1 MNFIT
6 KKHIPRRVFLRGAG
20 VTLALPLLD
29 SMIPAQTPL
38 SQTAAATP
46 TRFTGIFVPHG
57 MAPGYWIPDSPRLE
71 SGKLPVIMQPLDRVV
86 DASGK
91 VVRES
96 FLDQTVIMSGLWTKS
111 AEPPPGVTGADHW
124 VAAAFMSAKKPKK
137 ATGADIMDGIT
148 IDQLI
153 AQKIGQDTPV
163 PSMQMAIEDPG
174 ANSSNCGEGYSCA
187 YTNSISWAPPAIQ
200 GKDYVPGSSNQPLPM
215 ELNPQIVFEKLFGD
229 VQAKTPEERQA
240 RREQDRSI
248 LDSVATKLARFQK
261 DLPAGDRNKVDE
273 WATDIREIERR
284 LDVAKK
290 ASGLVTEEN
299 VAVPAGIPESF
310 DDHVKLHWDL
320 TALAFRMDKTRVAT
334 MLYARDLTG
343 RNFPASG
350 TTSSFHGASHH
361 AENPD
366 RIKDYSKINRYHV
379 DCLAYFLDKLRST
392 KEGNGNLLDHSLV
405 LYGTNMGDSNQHLHY
420 DVPHILAGGASGQL
434 KGGRHL
440 AFPSKTI
447 TTGNLLLSILDFYG
461 IHQDSIGDST
471 GRLAGLV

>member
-6 KKHIPRRVFLRGAG
+6 KKHIPRRAFLRGAG
-20 VTLALPLLD
+20 VTLAFPLLD

-38 SQTAAATP
+38 SKTAAVNP

-57 MAPGYWIPDSPRLE
+57 MAPGYWIPESPRLE
-71 SGKLPVIMQPLDRVV
+71 AGKMLSIMQPLDRVL
-86 DASGK
+86 DDKGQ

-96 FLDQTVIMSGLWTKS
+96 LLEQIVIMSGLWSKS

-124 VAAAFMSAKKPKK
+124 VAAAYMCANKPKK
-137 ATGADIMDGIT
+137 ATGADIYDGTT

-153 AQKIGQDTPV
+153 ANKIGQETPV
-163 PSMQMAIEDPG
+163 PSLQMAIEDPG

-187 YTNSISWAPPAIQ
+187 YTNSISW
-200 GKDYVPGSSNQPLPM
+200 SSPTQPLPM

-229 VQAKTPEERQA
+229 VQAKSPEERA
-240 RREQDRSI
+240 ERREQDRSI
-248 LDSVATKLARFQK
+248 LDSVSQKLAKFQK
-261 DLPAGDRNKVDE
+261 DLPASDRAKVDE

-284 LDVAKK
+284 LQVAKL
-290 ASGLVTEEN
+290 ASGTVTDEN
-299 VAVPAGIPESF
+299 VAVPAGIPEAF
-310 DDHVKLHWDL
+310 DDHVKLHFDL
-320 TALAFRMDKTRVAT
+320 TVLGYKMDGTRVAS
-334 MLYARDLTG
+334 MLFARDLTG
-343 RNFPASG
+343 RNYPKSG
-350 TTSSFHGASHH
+350 TNTSFHGGSHH

-392 KEGNGNLLDHSLV
+392 KEGNGTLLDHSLV

-420 DVPHILAGGASGQL
+420 DVPHILAGGASGKLQ
-434 KGGRHL
+434 GGRHL
-440 AFPSKTI
+440 AFPTKTV
-447 TTGNLLLSILDFYG
+447 TTGNLLLSILDMYG

-471 GRLAGLV
+471 GRLAGLA

>member
-6 KKHIPRRVFLRGAG
+6 KKHIPRRAFLRGAG
-20 VTLALPLLD
+20 VTLAFPLLD

-38 SQTAAATP
+38 RKTAAGKLP

-57 MAPGYWIPDSPRLE
+57 MAPGYWIPPSQQLE
-71 SGKLPVIMQPLDRVV
+71 SGKMLSIMQPLDRVV
-86 DASGK
+86 NDKGEL
-91 VVRES
+91 VRES
-96 FLDQTVIMSGLWTKS
+96 LLDHAVIMSGLWSKS

-124 VAAAFMSAKKPKK
+124 VAAAYMCATKPKK
-137 ATGADIMDGIT
+137 ATGADIRDGTT
-148 IDQLI
+148 IDQII
-153 AQKIGQDTPV
+153 AEKIGQETPV
-163 PSMQMAIEDPG
+163 PSLQLAIEDPG

-187 YTNSISWAPPAIQ
+187 YTNSISWASPT
-200 GKDYVPGSSNQPLPM
+200 QPLPM
-215 ELNPQIVFEKLFGD
+215 ELNPQVVFEKLFGD
-229 VQAKTPEERQA
+229 VQAKTPEERAQ

-248 LDSVATKLARFQK
+248 LDSVSEKLAKFQK
-261 DLPAGDRNKVDE
+261 GLPASDRNKVDE

-284 LDVAKK
+284 LQVAKL
-290 ASGLVTEEN
+290 ASGAVTGEN
-299 VAVPAGIPESF
+299 IAVPAGIPEAF
-310 DDHVKLHWDL
+310 DDHVKLHFDL
-320 TALAFRMDKTRVAT
+320 AVAGFKMDGTRVAS

-343 RNFPASG
+343 RSYPLSG
-350 TTSSFHGASHH
+350 TNTSFHGGSHH

-392 KEGNGNLLDHSLV
+392 KEGDSNLLDHSLV

-440 AFPSKTI
+440 PFPTKTV
-447 TTGNLLLSILDFYG
+447 TTGNLLLSILDMYG
-461 IHQDSIGDST
+461 IHQDSIGDSS
-471 GRLAGLV
+471 GRLPGLA